1 MLVTDIGNPGTGEG
15 DCGTGK
21 DNITL
26 AIFSN
31 ILMGIRII
39 SGNFFNCVKRDCS
52 ILTPSPNPLTFC
64 TTLPKSAGHPSDLI
78 VSIIF
83 PTSACT
89 LVLSSTSNLDTILE
103 IMPGRKLGGILKYA
117 IIFYL

>member
-1 MLVTDIGNPGTGEG
+1 MLVTDIGNPGIGEG

-39 SGNFFNCVKRDCS
+39 SGSFLSLVTRDYS
-52 ILTPSPNPLTFC
+52 LFTPSLKPLTF
-64 TTLPKSAGHPSDLI
+64 
-78 VSIIF
+78 
-83 PTSACT
+83 
-89 LVLSSTSNLDTILE
+89 
-103 IMPGRKLGGILKYA
+103 
-117 IIFYL
+117 